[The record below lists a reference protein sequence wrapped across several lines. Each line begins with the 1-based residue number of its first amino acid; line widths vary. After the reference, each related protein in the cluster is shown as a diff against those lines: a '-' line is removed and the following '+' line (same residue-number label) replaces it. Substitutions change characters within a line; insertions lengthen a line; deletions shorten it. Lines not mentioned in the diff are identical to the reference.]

1 MRTIRH
7 LTKVSTL
14 TGVVLTS
21 LLVSSHPVAAQRA
34 CVVTD
39 SGNVVCGRLQPN
51 SQNPSSVKNQTV
63 EFEEI
68 NLTLQ
73 GCKRSSST
81 VNCHFLLTAKQD
93 GTGGFYCDYGKMFDF
108 YGKEYFCHQAQ
119 LGQAKGKQGTDV
131 ATKMLKGIPLK
142 ATATF
147 RDVPVQVKE
156 IAGIEIGIALS
167 GTSGRPYAPQYTPVF
182 RSIPISE

>member
-7 LTKVSTL
+7 ITKVSTL

-21 LLVSSHPVAAQRA
+21 LFFSSHPVAAQKA

-39 SGNVVCGRLQPN
+39 SGNVVCGRLQQN
-51 SQNPSSVKNQTV
+51 SQKPSTVKNQTV

-81 VNCHFLLTAKQD
+81 VNCHVLFTTKQD
-93 GTGGFYCDYGKMFDF
+93 GLVYFSCRNETKMFDT
-108 YGKEYFCHQAQ
+108 YGKDYFCEQGQ
-119 LGQAKGKQGTDV
+119 LGQNKDRYRAE
-131 ATKMLKGIPLK
+131 ARMLKGVPLK
-142 ATATF
+142 AIATF
-147 RDVPVQVKE
+147 KEVPIQVKE
-156 IAGIEIGIALS
+156 IAALKIDVELIINGS
-167 GTSGRPYAPQYTPVF
+167 VYRSAAF

>member
-39 SGNVVCGRLQPN
+39 SGNVVCGRLQQN
-51 SQNPSSVKNQTV
+51 SQKPSSVKNQTL
-63 EFEEI
+63 EFEHI
-68 NLTLQ
+68 NVTLQ

-81 VNCHFLLTAKQD
+81 VNCYFLLTAKQD
-93 GTGGFYCDYGKMFDF
+93 SDVEFNCYRSKMFDL
-108 YGKEYFCHQAQ
+108 YGSEHLCRQAQ
-119 LGQAKGKQGTDV
+119 IGKSKGDNSAQTR
-131 ATKMLKGIPLK
+131 MLKGIPLK
-142 ATATF
+142 AIATF
-147 RDVPVQVKE
+147 KEVPTQVKE
-156 IAGIEIGIALS
+156 IAAIEVQVN
-167 GTSGRPYAPQYTPVF
+167 PYVDYWRSYNAVF
-182 RSIPISE
+182 RNTPISE